1 MTSLIDL
8 QRNQLLAKLPE
19 ATLLRWLP
27 QLEVVEMPLGQVLQ
41 ESKTVLSHV
50 YFPTSAI
57 VSLQYVM
64 RDGSATEFST
74 VSNEGIIGISL
85 YLGAESTPSRA
96 EVKRAGKGFRLCGR
110 LVKEE
115 FGRAGPVFHVL
126 LSYAQELITQMSRSA
141 VLGRSNPSIKS
152 I

>member
-1 MTSLIDL
+1 MISLIDL
-8 QRNQLLAKLPE
+8 QKNQLLAKLPE
-19 ATLLRWLP
+19 AILLRWLP

-41 ESKTVLSHV
+41 ESKAVLSHV

-57 VSLQYVM
+57 VSLQYLM
-64 RDGSATEFST
+64 RDGSVTEFAT
-74 VSNEGIIGISL
+74 VGNEGIIGISL

-96 EVKRAGKGFRLCGR
+96 AVQRAGKAFRLCGR

-115 FGRAGPVFHVL
+115 FGRAGPVLHVL
-126 LSYAQELITQMSRSA
+126 LSYAQELITQISRSA
-141 VLGRSNPSIKS
+141 VSGRSNSSVKS

>member
-1 MTSLIDL
+1 MISLIDL
-8 QRNQLLAKLPE
+8 QENKLLAKLPE

-27 QLEVVEMPLGQVLQ
+27 LLEVVEMPLGQVLQ

-64 RDGSATEFST
+64 RDGSPIEFAT
-74 VSNEGIIGISL
+74 VGNEGILGISL
-85 YLGAESTPSRA
+85 YLGGESTPSRA
-96 EVKRAGKGFRLCGR
+96 KVLRAGKGFRLCGR
-110 LVKEE
+110 PVKEE
-115 FGRAGPVFHVL
+115 FDRAGPVLQVL
-126 LSYAQELITQMSRSA
+126 LSYAQELITQMSHSA
-141 VLGRSNPSIKS
+141 VSGRSNLNIKP